1 MSPLPKVPAQGDTAR
16 LQQLASGLKKENGTY
31 GSLVQRNDVGR
42 PSSPS
47 QGRPTQSAQQI
58 PPEHVS
64 LAQDL
69 AKAELVRQ
77 QWAVIAAQ
85 SPTPWVEGMLAVAET
100 NYQEVASRF
109 YDATPNLEY

>member
-1 MSPLPKVPAQGDTAR
+1 MAR
-16 LQQLASGLKKENGTY
+16 LEQLGSGLKQTNGTS
-31 GSLVQRNDVGR
+31 GPVIQRT
-42 PSSPS
+42 PA
-47 QGRPTQSAQQI
+47 GRPTGSGGTPAPRASNAQQQI
-58 PPEHVS
+58 PPEHLS
-64 LAQDL
+64 LAQEL

-109 YDATPNLEY
+109 YDATPNLEF